1 MPISPNLRVICENG
15 QYTFIAIIVSMEYR
29 RLYVPGGTYFFT
41 LVTNRRE
48 RIFYDSVAIKTFWQ
62 AIDYVKLRHPFNLV
76 ADVLMPDHLHIILT
90 LPIGDSNFP
99 TRWRLIKS
107 YFSRNYKNTRFSPPL
122 WQNRYWEH
130 LIRDEEDLVSHI
142 DYIHYNPVKH
152 GLTTL
157 PSEWEHSSFMRF
169 VNEGYYSDNWSQEF
183 NILNDISYMD

>member
-1 MPISPNLRVICENG
+1 
-15 QYTFIAIIVSMEYR
+15 MEYR

-107 YFSRNYKNTRFSPPL
+107 YFSRNYKNSRFSPPF

-152 GLTTL
+152 GFTTL
-157 PSEWEHSSFMRF
+157 PSEWENSSFMKF